1 MGTGIVGTM
10 TSNQAPRATDRGAA
24 IDNTNNGGAA
34 PASPAVFQLTDL
46 ADAAALLFAVAAIA
60 AWGCL

>member
-1 MGTGIVGTM
+1 MGTGNVVTM
-10 TSNQAPRATDRGAA
+10 SSNQAPRATDRGAA
-24 IDNTNNGGAA
+24 IDNINNGGDA

-46 ADAAALLFAVAAIA
+46 ADGAALLFCVVAIA

>member
-1 MGTGIVGTM
+1 M

-46 ADAAALLFAVAAIA
+46 ADGAALLFCVVAIA